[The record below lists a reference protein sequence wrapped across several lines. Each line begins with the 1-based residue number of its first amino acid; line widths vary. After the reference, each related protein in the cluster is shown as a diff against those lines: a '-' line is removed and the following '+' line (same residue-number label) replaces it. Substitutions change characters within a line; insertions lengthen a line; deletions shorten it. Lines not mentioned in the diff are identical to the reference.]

1 MVEIVNK
8 LAEQMKRT
16 MDARKAA
23 GNTPPASAPPADVG
37 VGFTSQAEVVAARI
51 LTDQQDKDAVVLFVS
66 QIDVQPQARKAFNN
80 IEALA
85 ESILSHQQIQPIIV
99 IRTAAHRYRVLD
111 GERRLRAKKHLNHDT
126 ILARVVSTEL
136 EGLNIRLYQ
145 LSANV
150 QRDDYEPMELAREFA
165 LLEREH
171 GLKKKDIAK
180 LLHCSESWVY
190 KKLSLLEAP
199 QQVQDLIERGELSE
213 SEYYNNRV
221 SIEAKINSLHNSAP
235 SDEAP
240 RSDTKPPRADVR
252 TPMLSIPVDVAL
264 ALAKWI
270 KDEAQSRGVNPVE
283 LGDKPTKK
291 ELAAILSR
299 VSELRG

>member
-1 MVEIVNK
+1 MNK
-8 LAEQMKRT
+8 LAEQMKRI

-23 GNTPPASAPPADVG
+23 NTPPDSVTPDDVG
-37 VGFTSQAEVVAARI
+37 SEFTSQAEVVAART
-51 LTDQQDKDAVVLFVS
+51 LTDQQDKDAVILFVS

-99 IRTAAHRYRVLD
+99 IRTAPHRYRVLD

-136 EGLNIRLYQ
+136 EGLNLRLYQ
-145 LSANV
+145 LNANV

-171 GLKKKDIAK
+171 GLLKKDIAK

-190 KKLSLLEAP
+190 KKLSLLDAP
-199 QQVQDLIERGELSE
+199 QEVQELIERGDLSE
-213 SEYYNNRV
+213 SEYYNNRA
-221 SIEAKINSLHNSAP
+221 SIEAKVNSLHHSSP

-240 RSDTKPPRADVR
+240 SSNTKPPRADVR
-252 TPMLSIPVDVAL
+252 TPMLSIPVEVAVML
-264 ALAKWI
+264 AEWI
-270 KDEAQSRGVNPVE
+270 KDEAQSRGANPVA
-283 LGDKPTKK
+283 LGDKPSKK
-291 ELAAILSR
+291 ELIAILSR